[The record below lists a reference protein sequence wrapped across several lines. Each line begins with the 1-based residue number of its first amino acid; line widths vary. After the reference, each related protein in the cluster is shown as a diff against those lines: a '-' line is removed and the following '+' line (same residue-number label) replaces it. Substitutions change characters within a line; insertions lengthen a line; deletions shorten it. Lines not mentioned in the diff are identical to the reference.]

1 MLPQG
6 LEQLESRTTG
16 EHYVE
21 DDQLVVIRLRRG
33 QAAIMVEGSI
43 NVKSLGFEETL
54 EETDERVIVVDDEE
68 PVHWIYFAFSRE
80 RLR

>member
-1 MLPQG
+1 
-6 LEQLESRTTG
+6 
-16 EHYVE
+16 
-21 DDQLVVIRLRRG
+21 
-33 QAAIMVEGSI
+33 MVEGSI

-54 EETDERVIVVDDEE
+54 EETDKRVIVVDDEE